1 MVFQTGTRVVRPSSC
16 KGQIYPWKEPKAQ
29 RKMLWRASVIWD
41 QISEIW
47 PQKGQPDDPAYFPP
61 FRTTVHCRRN
71 EQRFQDFHRERLPQ
85 VKCAKSSS
93 FFHLPVH
100 SHSHC
105 QSDCDQSS
113 GTSVSFVCRKQ
124 HVVGGLVTACGEMLV
139 SDVPQKKRNVDCT
152 FERCVRQATER
163 KTTVVVIW

>member
-1 MVFQTGTRVVRPSSC
+1 MFWP
-16 KGQIYPWKEPKAQ
+16 
-29 RKMLWRASVIWD
+29 ASVIWD

-47 PQKGQPDDPAYFPP
+47 PQKGQPDDPAYFHP

-71 EQRFQDFHRERLPQ
+71 EQSFQGFHRERLPL

-100 SHSHC
+100 S
-105 QSDCDQSS
+105 QSNCDPSS
-113 GTSVSFVCRKQ
+113 GTCVSFLCRKQ
-124 HVVGGLVTACGEMLV
+124 HVVGGLVTACGEMFV
-139 SDVPQKKRNVDCT
+139 SDVPQQKRIVDCT

-163 KTTVVVIW
+163 KTTVVVMW